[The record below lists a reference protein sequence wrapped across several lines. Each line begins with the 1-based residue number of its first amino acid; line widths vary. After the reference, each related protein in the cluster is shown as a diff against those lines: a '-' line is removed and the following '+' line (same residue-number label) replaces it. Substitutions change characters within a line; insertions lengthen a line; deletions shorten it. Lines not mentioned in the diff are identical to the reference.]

1 METAKGP
8 DSNHEKTLIK
18 LIDQYQIALLQ
29 MCYMYLHDK
38 ALAEDAVQETFL
50 KAYKSMNA
58 FRGDCSE
65 KTWLMRIAVN
75 TCRDMRRSAW
85 FRHVDQKVEIEDVQS
100 SVLQIDEDDDA
111 EEVAFAVVKLP
122 VKYKEVIL
130 LYYYQD
136 MTLKEIADA
145 LGIGISSVSER
156 LKTARAKLR
165 KVLEKEGAY
174 GR

>member
-1 METAKGP
+1 METVKGP
-8 DSNHEKTLIK
+8 DSSHEQALTRMV
-18 LIDQYQIALLQ
+18 DQYQTALLQ
-29 MCYMYLHDK
+29 MCYMDLHDR

-50 KAYKSMNA
+50 KAYKSMDT

-85 FRHVDQKVEIEDVQS
+85 FRHVDRRTDIEGIPS
-100 SVLQIDEDDDA
+100 WTPQIDGDDDA
-111 EEVAFAVVKLP
+111 EEVARAVVKLP
-122 VKYKEVIL
+122 ARYREVIL
-130 LYYYQD
+130 LYYDQD
-136 MTLKEIADA
+136 MTLKEIADV

-156 LKTARAKLR
+156 LKTARTKLR
-165 KVLEKEGAY
+165 KALEKEEAY

>member
-1 METAKGP
+1 METVKGP
-8 DSNHEKTLIK
+8 DSSHEQALIRMV
-18 LIDQYQIALLQ
+18 DQYQTALLQ
-29 MCYMYLHDK
+29 MCYMDLHDR

-50 KAYKSMNA
+50 KAYKSMDT

-85 FRHVDQKVEIEDVQS
+85 FRHVDRRTDIEGIPS
-100 SVLQIDEDDDA
+100 WTPQIDGDDDA
-111 EEVAFAVVKLP
+111 EEVARAVVKLP
-122 VKYKEVIL
+122 ARYREVIL
-130 LYYYQD
+130 LYYDQD
-136 MTLKEIADA
+136 MTLKEIADV

-156 LKTARAKLR
+156 LKTARTKLR
-165 KVLEKEGAY
+165 KALEKEEAY

>member
-1 METAKGP
+1 M
-8 DSNHEKTLIK
+8 
-18 LIDQYQIALLQ
+18 
-29 MCYMYLHDK
+29 
-38 ALAEDAVQETFL
+38 
-50 KAYKSMNA
+50 
-58 FRGDCSE
+58 
-65 KTWLMRIAVN
+65 
-75 TCRDMRRSAW
+75 
-85 FRHVDQKVEIEDVQS
+85 QS
-100 SVLQIDEDDDA
+100 PALQIDEDDDA
-111 EEVAFAVVKLP
+111 EDVAFAVVKLP

>member
-1 METAKGP
+1 METVKGP
-8 DSNHEKTLIK
+8 DSSHEQTLIRMV
-18 LIDQYQIALLQ
+18 DQYQTALLQ
-29 MCYMYLHDK
+29 MCYMDLHDR

-50 KAYKSMNA
+50 KAYKSMDT

-85 FRHVDQKVEIEDVQS
+85 FRHVDRRTDIEGIPS
-100 SVLQIDEDDDA
+100 WTPQIDGDDDA
-111 EEVAFAVVKLP
+111 EEVARAVVKLP
-122 VKYKEVIL
+122 ARYREVIL
-130 LYYYQD
+130 LYYDQD
-136 MTLKEIADA
+136 MTLKEIADV

-156 LKTARAKLR
+156 LKTARTKLR
-165 KVLEKEGAY
+165 KALEKEGAY